1 MTPTA
6 VVFGG
11 AGFIGRHLTQ
21 RLLNEGVEVWVVD
34 SLLTGTRL
42 EAQPNLHFLQQDILD
57 LPGLKTSLPHHV
69 DWVYHLAFPTGK
81 CSRERNTQFLD
92 VVTEGMLNVLD
103 YCLWAEAKLMYGSSI
118 SVYGLAQTQPIHE
131 THPLAPILLYG
142 ANKCLAEQYI
152 GVYVQ
157 TKGLEAAILRISDVF
172 GPYDLRA
179 NAVNLFI
186 SASLEGRPIEIR
198 GDGQQIRTFSFV
210 EDIAEGLARAR
221 HIQSEE
227 RIFNLGGCQSLRVLE
242 LAKQIMDATKKHV
255 PFIFKPEGQD
265 MRNYI
270 IDSTRFRMAVGE
282 FEGVGIGRGLEKT
295 VLFRLG
301 L

>member
-34 SLLTGTRL
+34 SLMTGTPL
-42 EAQPNLHFLQQDILD
+42 EPQAHLHFLPLDILD
-57 LPGLKTSLPHHV
+57 FHSMKSRLPSQV
-69 DWVYHLAFPTGK
+69 NWVYHLAFPTAK
-81 CSRERNTQFLD
+81 CSRERNAQFLE

-103 YCLWAEAKLMYGSSI
+103 YCLGAEARLVYGSSI
-118 SVYGLAQTQPIHE
+118 SVYGLAQTQPITE
-131 THPLAPILLYG
+131 SHPLCPILLYG
-142 ANKCLAEQYI
+142 AHKCLAEQYI

-157 TKGLEAAILRISDVF
+157 TKSLDATILRISDVF

-186 SASLEGRPIEIR
+186 SASLECRSIEIR

-210 EDIAEGLARAR
+210 EDVAEGLSRAR

-227 RIFNLGGCQSLRVLE
+227 RIFNLGGCHSLSVLE
-242 LAKQIMDATKKHV
+242 LATQIMDATKNHV
-255 PFIFKPEGQD
+255 PLIFKPEGQD

-270 IDSTRFRMAVGE
+270 IDSSRFRMAVGE
-282 FEGVGIGRGLEKT
+282 FEREGVGRGLEKT